1 MTRTKDLLTK
11 KTFWIITLNS
21 TVSFVFSYLIVFYF
35 NQFFYLLIGLLK
47 GFPVEISYSYFGY
60 HIEPWQ
66 WTKKVVLL
74 TYSFGY
80 IATLILGI
88 LTVIAFRSMLRE
100 SFPIK
105 IFFLWLA
112 FHCFTYFFA
121 GIMLGNLLKD
131 GMGHFFVW
139 LQLGS
144 NVFHLILAL
153 IGFLGLLLTAIM
165 FVRNVGYT
173 ANAYFKK
180 YTDETRP
187 FFISAQVFV
196 PFLMGSV
203 VLLAYFFPNYMMH
216 ERYNFFVYLG
226 MICFFFLGLRQ
237 SNDLRFSQQK
247 DLKIHLMSRFILL
260 AVFFTLLTRII
271 FHKGILFSL

>member
-1 MTRTKDLLTK
+1 
-11 KTFWIITLNS
+11 
-21 TVSFVFSYLIVFYF
+21 
-35 NQFFYLLIGLLK
+35 LK

-60 HIEPWQ
+60 QIEPWQ
-66 WTKKVVLL
+66 WTKEVVLI
-74 TYSFGY
+74 TYSLGY

-88 LTVIAFRSMLRE
+88 LTLIAFRSMRRR
-100 SFPIK
+100 SFPVK
-105 IFFLWLA
+105 IVFLWLA
-112 FHCFTYFFA
+112 FHCFTYFFT

-131 GMGHFFVW
+131 GMGHFFAW

-144 NVFHLILAL
+144 EIFHLIFAL

-173 ANAYFKK
+173 ANSYFKK
-180 YTDETRP
+180 YTEEIRP
-187 FFISAQVFV
+187 FFISAQVLV

-216 ERYNFFVYLG
+216 ERYNFLVYLG

-237 SNDLRFSQQK
+237 SNNLRFRREK
-247 DLKIHLMSRFILL
+247 DLKIHLMSRFIII
-260 AVFFTLLTRII
+260 AVLFTLLTRII
-271 FHKGILFSL
+271 FYKEILLSL